1 MFDDIRPFNNNEVA
15 QVTESLINEEEL
27 QSSIAKFVFPKC
39 YQIFPSLTRKAIK
52 LYLKYQQKH
61 LVSIDKIQLEVSKY
75 LSRLVKKST
84 DGFTYSGIENLP
96 KNKPCLFIS
105 NHRDIVLDVALVNL
119 ALYHSDLTTVEAAV
133 GDNLLSKQWV
143 ADLMRINKSFI
154 VKRNAE
160 NKRAMLKA
168 SKELSAYIHHA
179 LTEKQQNIWIAQRE
193 GRAKDGLDITNP
205 ALISMLLLNKEK
217 SQPIESYLETLNIIP
232 VSISYEFDPCDRDK
246 SIELATIDETG
257 VYEKGEHEDLQSIT
271 QGMIGDKGKV
281 HLTFCKPITGE
292 YENSKSIAEAID
304 SEVINNYKLYDSN
317 LSAYS
322 QICQSDKKQ
331 DLNQRLEGR
340 MEGLTKAQK
349 NWLLNMYA
357 NPVKAQKS
365 YNANI

>member
-1 MFDDIRPFNNNEVA
+1 
-15 QVTESLINEEEL
+15 
-27 QSSIAKFVFPKC
+27 
-39 YQIFPSLTRKAIK
+39 
-52 LYLKYQQKH
+52 
-61 LVSIDKIQLEVSKY
+61 LVSIDNIQLEVSKY

-84 DGFTYSGIENLP
+84 DGFTFSGIEHLP

-119 ALYHSDLTTVEAAV
+119 ALHKSGLETVEAAV
-133 GDNLLSKQWV
+133 GDNLLSKKWV

-154 VKRNAE
+154 VKRSEE

-168 SKELSAYIHHA
+168 SKELSAYIHYA
-179 LTEKQQNIWIAQRE
+179 LTEKRQNIWIAQRE

-217 SQPIESYLETLNIIP
+217 AVTIEEYLQTLNIVP

-246 SIELATIDETG
+246 AIELSTIDETG
-257 VYEKGEHEDLQSIT
+257 SYEKGEHEDLNSIT
-271 QGMIGDKGKV
+271 QGMVGDKGKV

-292 YENSKSIAEAID
+292 FESSKEIAEAID
-304 SEVINNYKLYDSN
+304 EQVINNYKLYESN

-322 QICQSDKKQ
+322 ALYEDGETKTV
-331 DLNQRLEGR
+331 NTRLESR
-340 MEGLTKAQK
+340 MTELTENQK
-349 NWLLNMYA
+349 QWVLKMYA

-365 YNANI
+365 YIANN